1 MCEDWW
7 GTGSCEG
14 SSSDNTVVTKDLN
27 TQTSS
32 ISRSCGHTTY
42 WVIRAFNFDHC
53 DRVVRRSNRHSSNSI
68 VMSRYR
74 YTYRRVC
81 LAKYD
86 DGTYWIIWARSFK
99 DYSAI
104 LWTDYWNSNK
114 NVSCT
119 SVCYIYLWEIIILVN
134 SREVWRNIA
143 YSFCLKLSW
152 DLWDS

>member
-1 MCEDWW
+1 MRKDWW

-14 SSSDNTVVTKDLN
+14 STSNNTVVTEDLN

-32 ISRSCGHTTY
+32 ISRSCGHSTY
-42 WVIRAFNFDHC
+42 WVKRAYNFDHC
-53 DRVVRRSNRHSSNSI
+53 DRIVRRSNCQPSNSI
-68 VMSRYR
+68 VISRNR
-74 YTYRRVC
+74 YTYGRVC

-86 DGTYWIIWARSFK
+86 DGTYYIIWSRSLK
-99 DYSAI
+99 EHSAI
-104 LWTDYWNSNK
+104 LWTDYGASNK
-114 NVSCT
+114 NVSFT

-134 SREVWRNIA
+134 SCEVWSNIA